1 MEALLE
7 TPEAIAPE
15 TPPDGE
21 EAKPSTIKDKW
32 QGAVTQGSGFVAV
45 PVALLRLQ
53 SKYGLTPTDMLVL
66 INLLA
71 HWWDPARAV
80 YPRST
85 TIAKRMGVD
94 KRTVQRA
101 THKLEKAGLL
111 SRDTTD
117 EGRRVFTFDRLVAKL
132 ANDVPAAYVIQAHE
146 TYDT

>member
-1 MEALLE
+1 MEALTE
-7 TPEAIAPE
+7 TADTLASDTTAEVEAAR
-15 TPPDGE
+15 T
-21 EAKPSTIKDKW
+21 TIKDKW
-32 QGAVTQGSGFVAV
+32 QGAVTEGSGFVAV

-53 SKYGLTPTDMLVL
+53 SKYGLTPTEMLVL

-71 HWWDPARAV
+71 HWWEPDSVV

-111 SRDTTD
+111 TRRTTD
-117 EGRRVFTFDRLVAKL
+117 DGRRIFIFDRLVQQL
-132 ANDVPAAYVIQAHE
+132 ARDVPAAFAVHARE
-146 TYDT
+146 TFGS